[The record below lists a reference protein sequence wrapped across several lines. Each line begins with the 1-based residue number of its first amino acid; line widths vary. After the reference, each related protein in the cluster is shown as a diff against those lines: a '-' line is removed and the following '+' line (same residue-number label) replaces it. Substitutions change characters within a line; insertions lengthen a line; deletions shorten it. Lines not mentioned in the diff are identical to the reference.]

1 MIYYGRKTLELCLRS
16 RGMNFEEIYQRRVD
30 MIYRLCHM
38 YLKNPDDAQDATQS
52 TFEKLLVRKEPF
64 ESLEH
69 EKAWLIVCA
78 SNLCKN
84 MLKHWYRSK
93 RTDVE
98 EMTLFAAKETPQ
110 DETLALLYQLDDESR
125 RLVYLVYYE
134 GYKMTEIAEMDG
146 VNESTLRSRL
156 ARARQQLKLVL
167 EEDEE

>member
-1 MIYYGRKTLELCLRS
+1 
-16 RGMNFEEIYQRRVD
+16 
-30 MIYRLCHM
+30 
-38 YLKNPDDAQDATQS
+38 
-52 TFEKLLVRKEPF
+52 
-64 ESLEH
+64 
-69 EKAWLIVCA
+69 
-78 SNLCKN
+78 

>member
-1 MIYYGRKTLELCLRS
+1 MRNT
-16 RGMNFEEIYQRRVD
+16 GMNIEEIYLRHVD
-30 MIYRLCHM
+30 TIYRLCHI
-38 YLKNPDDAQDATQS
+38 YLKNPEDAKDATQS

-64 ESLEH
+64 ESVEH

-98 EMTLFAAKETPQ
+98 EMAALPAKETPN
-110 DETLALLYQLDDESR
+110 DETLALLYELDDELR

-134 GYKMTEIAEMDG
+134 GYRINEIARMDG
-146 VNESTLRSRL
+146 INESTLRSRL
-156 ARARQQLKLVL
+156 ARAREQLKLIM
-167 EEDEE
+167 EEEQ